1 MAILAEDSKIMSM
14 ANTDLIWSLYPD
26 RFVTFGNELKLYV
39 VDTFTELPQMF
50 GGIKLSELSF
60 SQILTSKSEFRSEFA
75 FRIKVGFSSLSDYF
89 VSFYI
94 YSDKCM

>member
-1 MAILAEDSKIMSM
+1 MAMLAEDSKIMSM

-39 VDTFTELPQMF
+39 VDTITELPQMF

-60 SQILTSKSEFRSEFA
+60 SQILTSKSEFRFV
-75 FRIKVGFSSLSDYF
+75 K
-89 VSFYI
+89 VSFKTI
-94 YSDKCM
+94 IRLSKMIFFDEFI